1 MSVQHAPETDTSL
14 LQALGPGLIT
24 GAADDDP
31 SGIAT
36 YSQAGAQF
44 GFQLGWVMLF
54 SYPLMAVTQV
64 IAARIGAVT
73 GLGIASNLKTHYPS
87 WLLRLA
93 VFILV
98 VANVANLGADLGA
111 MASALTL
118 LIGGPTHLY
127 TIGFAL
133 ICVAAE
139 IWISYARYAAV
150 LKWLTLSLF
159 TYAGVVFAVHV
170 PWGEALRGVL
180 IPQLALD
187 KDAVE
192 TLVAILGTTI
202 SPYLFFWQASEEV
215 EELRGRGQT
224 RLLDEAQP
232 ARALRRIDLD
242 TWVGMGYSNLIAL
255 FIIIATAATLHAAG
269 ITTISTASE
278 AAEALRPIGGAATFW
293 LFASGIIGTG
303 LLAVP
308 ILAGPAAY
316 ALSETFGWEEGLD
329 RRLSRARGFYGTI
342 AAATLVGLALNF
354 VGIDPIRALYWS
366 AVLNGVLAT
375 PLMVVM
381 LLVATNRAVMGPL
394 VIGRWLVAWGWLAA
408 AVMAAAT
415 MAFLLT

>member
-308 ILAGPAAY
+308 ILAGSAAY

-342 AAATLVGLALNF
+342 AAATLAGLALNF

>member
-1 MSVQHAPETDTSL
+1 MPPAPTDEPGL

-44 GFQLGWVMLF
+44 GYQLGWVMLF

-73 GLGIASNLKTHYPS
+73 GLGIASNLKAHYPP

-118 LIGGPTHLY
+118 LIGGPGKAY
-127 TIGFAL
+127 TVGFAL

-159 TYAGVVFAVHV
+159 TYVGVVFAVHV
-170 PWGEALRGVL
+170 PWGEALRGAL
-180 IPQLALD
+180 IPHLALTT
-187 KDAVE
+187 DAVE

-215 EELRGRGQT
+215 EELRARRQT
-224 RLLDEAQP
+224 RLLDVAQP
-232 ARALRRIDLD
+232 ARALARIDLD

-255 FIIIATAATLHAAG
+255 FIIIATAATLHASG
-269 ITTISTASE
+269 ITTINTASE
-278 AAEALRPIGGAATFW
+278 AAEALRPIGGAAMFW
-293 LFASGIIGTG
+293 LFATGIIGTG

-308 ILAGPAAY
+308 VLAGSAAY
-316 ALSETFGWEEGLD
+316 ALSETFGWQEGLD

-342 AAATLVGLALNF
+342 AAATLAGLALNF

-381 LLVATNRAVMGPL
+381 LLVATNRAVMGGL
-394 VIGRWLVAWGWLAA
+394 VIGRRLVWCGWLAVG
-408 AVMAAAT
+408 VMAAASL
-415 MAFLLT
+415 AFLVV